1 MSNLLDQVNKAI
13 NRGTDATTLGAGLID
28 KYTKMGSKFGLIAP
42 EEPQKPT
49 PARDT
54 GIQPIGNFIAQIKNT
69 GLAKHNHY
77 TFTLI
82 PPSKTDVFND
92 GSQIDPRVLQLLCS
106 NCVLPGVNIGSSQHR
121 TFGEQYDMPN
131 DKTYGSVTSSFYVD
145 NHFHVKKLFD
155 QWSEAIMDP
164 VSRTFNFYDDYV
176 TNIEITVFDK
186 NSVPHYT
193 MIIEDAW
200 PKSVNDITLGYDSQ
214 DFMKLD
220 VTWAYRKW
228 SSYLIEN
235 SVHNL
240 SGPVNTVQKPSIHD
254 RLMGYVGNFKD
265 YQDRFNNI
273 SGDMNRAKD
282 MLKNKDWGGFVG
294 QSFGGAGSLF

>member
-1 MSNLLDQVNKAI
+1 MSLLDQINKVGKQ
-13 NRGTDATTLGAGLID
+13 GTDAVTLGANLYD
-28 KYTKMGSKFGLIAP
+28 KYARMANKFGNKIAS
-42 EEPQKPT
+42 EPNKAP

-54 GIQPIGNFIAQIKNT
+54 GIQPIGAFIAQMKNA

-77 TFTLI
+77 TFTFVAPNKI
-82 PPSKTDVFND
+82 DVFDD
-92 GSQIDPRVLQLLCS
+92 GSQIDARVMQLLCA

-131 DKTYGSVTSSFYVD
+131 DKTYGAVTSSFYVD

-155 QWSEAIMDP
+155 QWSETIMDP
-164 VSRTFNFYDDYV
+164 VSRTFNFYDQYT
-176 TNIEITVFDK
+176 TNIVITVFDR
-186 NSVPHYT
+186 NSTPHYM

-200 PKSVNDITLGYDSQ
+200 PKSVNDVALSYDNH

-228 SSYLIEN
+228 SSYLLEN
-235 SVHNL
+235 SVHDT

-265 YQDRFNNI
+265 YQSRFNNM
-273 SGDMNRAKD
+273 SGDAIRAKD